1 MGEVNRPKGRKN
13 IVIMARKGKYRDVA
27 PVLLKRI
34 SEGDTNAA
42 ACKFT
47 GISEET
53 FYKWLRI
60 KDDFAEAVKKAQQD
74 FMKNIQARL
83 EATLWEKAL
92 GGKKI
97 EEVVSEY
104 AAGADGK
111 PVIVKQRRTSKTMN
125 ADTAALI
132 FALTNVDPAKWVNR
146 QETKSD
152 VAVSGITVNVDTP
165 SQKEM
170 LESIEELGV

>member
-1 MGEVNRPKGRKN
+1 M
-13 IVIMARKGKYRDVA
+13 

-53 FYKWLRI
+53 FYKWLRV

-74 FMKNIQARL
+74 FMTNVQARL

-104 AAGADGK
+104 AAGVDGK
-111 PVIVKQRRTSKTMN
+111 PVIVKQRRTSKELPS
-125 ADTAALI
+125 DTAAII
-132 FALTNVDPAKWVNR
+132 FALTNVAPDKWVNR
-146 QETKSD
+146 QERRSEVEVKG
-152 VAVSGITVNVDTP
+152 VSVTVE
-165 SQKEM
+165 SQMQKDKLDDIDSM
-170 LESIEELGV
+170 GV